1 METLNVM
8 KSLKTTV
15 ESIENLLK
23 NNHTTSSVEPQP
35 IENTVEFVLQ
45 SEVKITAY
53 ITNINNQRI
62 EKGNS
67 IEFDKKVHDTLNSFD
82 TITGTFTA
90 PRNGYFK
97 FSAHEFKD
105 DNNRIKALSGTI
117 FGTKPETFLISNTG
131 TTKELLKG
139 DKVVISRSFTTFNS
153 VCSMTQPCYLV
164 ILSQNGTDN
173 STAYKPHAG
182 MMQNIFQSHC

>member
-8 KSLKTTV
+8 KSLKTIV

-35 IENTVEFVLQ
+35 IENTVEIVLQ

-97 FSAHEFKD
+97 FAAHEFKD

-131 TTKELLKG
+131 TTKELQKG

-153 VCSMTQPCYLV
+153 VCSTWLFCHKMGLT
-164 ILSQNGTDN
+164 ILQLINL
-173 STAYKPHAG
+173 
-182 MMQNIFQSHC
+182 MQVCKIFFRAIVRAKE